1 VNILRLLQEV
11 DRRVLYVLLLLAV
24 TVPFFVKFRLPVAV
38 SPPTQALYDAIENLP
53 ENSFVLFGP
62 DYSGG
67 TRGENGAQTE
77 ALLRHLMIMWHKKK
91 VRFGILAFDPQGK
104 TLAQN
109 IALGLQ
115 EEYNK
120 QGYDIKE
127 GVNWVNFGYRV
138 DQQNFVRAMVKDMPG
153 TLAKDVHDA
162 PLVTLP
168 VMKGIQTAK
177 DVSMILDVNPTANYA
192 IYIQF
197 MQGPYKIPMGL
208 APTAVMAPEAFNYLD
223 SGQIVGMLQGLQ
235 GAVEYEQ
242 LLNTFGRATR
252 ASNSLSVAHLLLIG
266 FIVLGNIAMLL
277 ERSKQRRAGGAV

>member
-1 VNILRLLQEV
+1 M
-11 DRRVLYVLLLLAV
+11 LLLAV

-38 SPPTQALYDAIENLP
+38 SPPTRALYDAIDNLP

-104 TLAQN
+104 TLAQT

-138 DQQNFVRAMVKDMPG
+138 DQQNFVRAMVKDVPG
-153 TLAKDVHDA
+153 TLAKDIHDA
-162 PLVTLP
+162 PLATLP

-177 DVSMILDVNPTANYA
+177 DISMILDVNPTINYT

-242 LLNTFGRATR
+242 MLNTFGRATR

>member
-1 VNILRLLQEV
+1 MNVLRLLQEV
-11 DRRVLYVLLLLAV
+11 DRRVLYVFLLLAV
-24 TVPFFVKFRLPVAV
+24 TLPFFVKFRVPVAI
-38 SPPTQALYDAIENLP
+38 SPPTKALYDAIEELP

-62 DYSGG
+62 DYSAG

-77 ALLRHLMIMWHKKK
+77 VLLRHLMLMWHKKK
-91 VRFGILAFDPQGK
+91 IRFGILAFDPQGK

-109 IALGLQ
+109 ISLRLQ

-120 QGYDIKE
+120 QGYGIKE
-127 GVNWVNFGYRV
+127 GVSWVNFGYRV
-138 DQQNFVRAMVKDMPG
+138 DQQNFVRALVKDVPN
-153 TLAKDVHDA
+153 TLAKDIHDQPVGA
-162 PLVTLP
+162 LE
-168 VMKGIQTAK
+168 VMKGIHSAK
-177 DVSMILDVNPTANYA
+177 DVAMILNVNPTNSYT

-242 LLNTFGRATR
+242 MLDTFGRATR

-266 FIVLGNIAMLL
+266 FIILGNIAMVL
-277 ERSKQRRAGGAV
+277 ERSKQRKAGGAA

>member
-1 VNILRLLQEV
+1 MNILRLLQEV
-11 DRRVLYVLLLLAV
+11 DRRVLYVMLLLAV
-24 TVPFFVKFRLPVAV
+24 TMPFFVKFRVPVAV
-38 SPPTQALYDAIENLP
+38 SPPTKALYDAIDNLP

-62 DYSGG
+62 NYSGG

-120 QGYDIKE
+120 QGYDVKE
-127 GVNWVNFGYRV
+127 GTSWVNFGYRV
-138 DQQNFVRAMVKDMPG
+138 DQQNFVRAMVKDVPG
-153 TLAKDVHDA
+153 TLAKDVHDSSLA
-162 PLVTLP
+162 ALP
-168 VMKGIQTAK
+168 VMQGVHTAK
-177 DVSMILDVNPTANYA
+177 DIAMILDVNPTNAYT

-223 SGQIVGMLQGLQ
+223 SGQIVGLLQGLQ

-252 ASNSLSVAHLLLIG
+252 ASNSLSAAHILLIG
-266 FIVLGNIAMLL
+266 FIVLGNIALL
-277 ERSKQRRAGGAV
+277 MERSKQRRAGGAA